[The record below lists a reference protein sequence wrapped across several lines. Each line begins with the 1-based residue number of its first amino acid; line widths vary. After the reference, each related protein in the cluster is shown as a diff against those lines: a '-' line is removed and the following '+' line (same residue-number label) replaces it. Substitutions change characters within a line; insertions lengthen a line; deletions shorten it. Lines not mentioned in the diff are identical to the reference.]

1 MKCAHAKADVQCNSQ
16 AHKRRFKHFRDAA
29 ETVEADTDARTVLRA
44 VAHGEKKQKPA
55 EVEVEGQL
63 SKRAQKRVCVSC
75 SLLQYARTT
84 KDRVRLR
91 SQKAKLAAIKAKR
104 EKQKV
109 MKAKHRAKKEAKLE
123 AAAVNSSADSDD
135 EADAES
141 KDKSADK
148 APPSK
153 KRKLERK
160 PETAAEDKEDAGP
173 KPAKK
178 SKPKPTKSP
187 MKTDAAAPK
196 SVVKARPALNP
207 SAVGPALTKSGAL
220 ADEKASAR
228 AKKRRR
234 SEPSES

>member
-75 SLLQYARTT
+75 SLVQYVRTT
-84 KDRVRLR
+84 NDRVRLR

-109 MKAKHRAKKEAKLE
+109 MKAKYRAKKEATLE
-123 AAAVNSSADSDD
+123 AAAANSSADSDD
-135 EADAES
+135 EAEAET

-148 APPSK
+148 VPPSK

-178 SKPKPTKSP
+178 SKSKSTKSP
-187 MKTDAAAPK
+187 MKTDAAAIK
-196 SVVKARPALNP
+196 SVVKDRPASKP
-207 SAVGPALTKSGAL
+207 FVGKRAPTQSAAS
-220 ADEKASAR
+220 ADGKASTKT
-228 AKKRRR
+228 KKRRR
-234 SEPSES
+234 GEPWEA